1 MVKVLSDTE
10 PPVKISAW
18 QDEVS
23 AFVSG
28 ALVGLATWILTYLL
42 SEYVIGVI
50 ACRSGSSLIGCD
62 DSTAV
67 SAGFALIFASLA
79 GLTLLVRRRVFRPL
93 LVVLA
98 ATITLW
104 GINGS
109 WLEQRTLGNVLLTVL
124 IMGLI
129 YLMFAWFGKIRQFG
143 VAIAATVVLVVLFRL
158 ILSL

>member
-1 MVKVLSDTE
+1 MVKVLSDNE
-10 PPVKISAW
+10 PPVKFSAW

-23 AFVSG
+23 AFVGG

-42 SEYVIGVI
+42 SEYVIGII

-62 DSTAV
+62 DTTMV

-79 GLTLLVRRRVFRPL
+79 GLTFLVRRRLFRPL

-98 ATITLW
+98 ATVTLW

-109 WLEQRTLGNVLLTVL
+109 WLEERTLGNVLLTMLVAA
-124 IMGLI
+124 LI
-129 YLMFAWFGKIRQFG
+129 YLMFGWFSKIRQFG
-143 VAIAATVVLVVLFRL
+143 IAIAVTIVLVIVFRL
-158 ILSL
+158 LLSL